1 MDSGHREPRLRP
13 SPRTTFSQQFAALF
27 ESAGNPTLRRVAA
40 AAQARMRA
48 ARAPGQ
54 KGGASVQR
62 ISDWKAGRNVP
73 ARFESLLPVLLTL
86 IEEARKSSA
95 PVPPALLDVQE
106 WQRLWAASNAW
117 DPAADATECPYL
129 GLTSYGRD
137 DTELFFGRSRPT
149 AELAELV
156 CTTVG
161 PEGHGGIVM
170 LVGAS
175 GAGKSSLLA
184 AGLLPALADPVEEWA
199 VASMTPGSAPVE
211 ALLAAVR
218 AEFDTKPVE
227 PGSLS
232 TDVTRPADEALLAAV
247 CAGSDRKPAEPES
260 LSTEPADRSGAALE
274 DSAGSAA
281 GLSREARSEKTG
293 GAAESIAVALAAWG
307 AGKRRLL
314 IIDQLEELFTLCR
327 NEDERAHFLATLE
340 HLAIRG
346 EREPTAVVIAVRADF
361 YARCLDIPVL
371 EDALKHR
378 SYLLG
383 PMRLDELAEA
393 INRPAELAGYK
404 LESGLEELVISE
416 LCGLGGDRRA
426 YDPGA
431 LPLVSHVMAAVWQRR
446 DGTRLTIDGYRA
458 AGGVIGSV
466 AATAEKAWGE
476 LTDFQQSIGKQVL
489 LGLVAVGDDSR
500 DTRRKVT
507 RTELIQQTVDAADTA
522 LEVLARTRL
531 ITLDA
536 ESAYLTHEIV
546 LDAWPRLRTWIDEDR
561 VGYLERQRLQADA
574 SDWATQGRDPALLYR
589 GARLIT
595 MQEHAD
601 MGAIGA
607 VAEEFLAASAAGR
620 RRTQR
625 RSSARMAALA
635 LLGVI
640 ALVLAGVA
648 FVQSGTAKTQR
659 DNAVF
664 AAVLAESDR
673 LETTDP
679 SLSAQLVLA
688 ADKLRPGDPEVRAR
702 LLNTQN
708 MALASM
714 LPGHE
719 GFVHALAVRP
729 DGRFIASG
737 GADKTV
743 RLWDISDRLHPRGV
757 GRPLTGSTGSVYAV
771 AFSPDGSMLASASG
785 DKTVRLWDVRDP
797 EHPTMIGTP
806 LPGGYPNVLVFGAD
820 GKTLVTASK
829 DLPIMFWDIGDPTRP
844 TPIGTPIPTLSSDP
858 PTFATVGPDLR
869 TAVTV
874 GLNGETLLWR
884 IPDPRSAA
892 VSVRLTSDALS
903 AASSRESAFTPDAV
917 SAAIS
922 PDGAVVAV
930 AGREAIH
937 LWDVRDPVAPRAIG
951 QPLKIGPP
959 SVGTPIAFSLDG
971 RTVVAVSD
979 RGTATAWNIADSDH
993 PVTVEGRLAGTK
1005 GSVTAI
1011 CFALDGQTVVTGGQ
1025 DGAVRVWS
1033 MPRIGLTRAYEPIID
1048 ASGTR
1053 MVVRSGDGAVEV
1065 WQISDPETPRRLGRL
1080 ELPLSSATNMA
1091 MTSDGRLLV
1100 VGGERYLG
1108 VLIDISDPTAMR
1120 VLTEL
1125 PAETGQL
1132 SAVGFSPD
1140 SRLLVTAGLTWASGT
1155 TPNDVI
1161 RVWDVSDPGRPR
1173 AVGEPIS
1180 TAHDYPFD
1188 VRFSPDGRR
1197 LAVARMQESVTMW
1210 DIANPAAP
1218 NRLGHIAAGQA
1229 QSGITLAF
1237 TPDGRT
1243 LVTSGDDLRVRV
1255 WDIQNPSE
1263 PVAIDAP
1270 LIGHTALIGSMSFS
1284 PDGRLLASGG
1294 LDGIQLWDFTN
1305 PRKPEPIKHP
1315 VTAAASSTFWIA
1327 AFYPGGEYLVG
1338 AGSGGVRFWDLDPQ
1352 HSIAR
1357 ICDAATPRLSS
1368 EVWQDHLPGLPYRQ
1382 SCE

>member
-1 MDSGHREPRLRP
+1 MDSDHREPRLRP
-13 SPRTTFSQQFAALF
+13 SPRSIFSQQFAALF

-137 DTELFFGRSRPT
+137 DAELFFGRSRPT

-218 AEFDTKPVE
+218 ADFDTKPVE

-232 TDVTRPADEALLAAV
+232 TDVTGPADEALLAAV
-247 CAGSDRKPAEPES
+247 CAGSDRKPAEPEF
-260 LSTEPADRSGAALE
+260 LSPEPADRSGAALE

-281 GLSREARSEKTG
+281 GLSREFRSEKTG
-293 GAAESIAVALAAWG
+293 GAAEAIAVALAAWG

-574 SDWATQGRDPALLYR
+574 SDWATQGRDSALLYR

-601 MGAIGA
+601 KGAIGA
-607 VAEEFLAASAAGR
+607 AAEEFLAASQVAR
-620 RRTQR
+620 RRSQR
-625 RSSARMAALA
+625 RYSARVAVLA

-659 DNAVF
+659 DNAIF
-664 AAVLAESDR
+664 LGVLAEADR
-673 LETTDP
+673 LHDRDP
-679 SLSAQLVLA
+679 ALSAQLVLVA
-688 ADKLRPGDPEVRAR
+688 NKLRPDDLEARAR
-702 LLNTQN
+702 LLDTQTLPLATSLVGHLGV
-708 MALASM
+708 MWDFAL
-714 LPGHE
+714 
-719 GFVHALAVRP
+719 RP
-729 DGRFIASG
+729 DGRVFASVG
-737 GADKTV
+737 SDKTV
-743 RLWDISDRLHPRGV
+743 RLWDLSDLRHPVELGQPLV
-757 GRPLTGSTGSVYAV
+757 GHQSDFGSV
-771 AFSPDGSMLASASG
+771 AFSPDGGLLASASSDG
-785 DKTVRLWDVRDP
+785 TVRLWDVRTP
-797 EHPTMIGTP
+797 ANPTAVGAP
-806 LPGGYPNVLVFGAD
+806 LPTGFSGVLAFLPD
-820 GKTLVTASK
+820 GKRLATSGRDHAVV
-829 DLPIMFWDIGDPTRP
+829 FWDIANPM
-844 TPIGTPIPTLSSDP
+844 
-858 PTFATVGPDLR
+858 
-869 TAVTV
+869 
-874 GLNGETLLWR
+874 
-884 IPDPRSAA
+884 DPRP
-892 VSVRLTSDALS
+892 VQTRLPDF
-903 AASSRESAFTPDAV
+903 ASTF
-917 SAAIS
+917 
-922 PDGAVVAV
+922 
-930 AGREAIH
+930 
-937 LWDVRDPVAPRAIG
+937 
-951 QPLKIGPP
+951 QPG
-959 SVGTPIAFSLDG
+959 AFSRDWRLMTTFDG
-971 RTVVAVSD
+971 QGSVQLWS
-979 RGTATAWNIADSDH
+979 IAD
-993 PVTVEGRLAGTK
+993 LN
-1005 GSVTAI
+1005 
-1011 CFALDGQTVVTGGQ
+1011 Q
-1025 DGAVRVWS
+1025 VR
-1033 MPRIGLTRAYEPIID
+1033 P
-1048 ASGTR
+1048 
-1053 MVVRSGDGAVEV
+1053 
-1065 WQISDPETPRRLGRL
+1065 LGRL
-1080 ELPLSSATNMA
+1080 PGEGSA
-1091 MTSDGRLLV
+1091 L
-1100 VGGERYLG
+1100 
-1108 VLIDISDPTAMR
+1108 
-1120 VLTEL
+1120 
-1125 PAETGQL
+1125 
-1132 SAVGFSPD
+1132 
-1140 SRLLVTAGLTWASGT
+1140 
-1155 TPNDVI
+1155 
-1161 RVWDVSDPGRPR
+1161 
-1173 AVGEPIS
+1173 
-1180 TAHDYPFD
+1180 
-1188 VRFSPDGRR
+1188 FSPDGRTLALDGGENQTLVLWDLSDPEAPRQIGKPIVLGSSLVGAPKAFSPDGRQLAIGFADAKITMLALDNPEKPVVLSSPTMKGIGAVRALAFGPEGRLLTGGLDGVIRVWSLPDLHSGMPGFADHITGLKTDATGDLLVFGTESGTVEILRADNPRAIHPVGRIQADGPYPDAVISPDGRTVFVRGMKEGATLYDISDPSTPER
-1197 LAVARMQESVTMW
+1197 LAELPRTPYGT
-1210 DIANPAAP
+1210 NAA
-1218 NRLGHIAAGQA
+1218 
-1229 QSGITLAF
+1229 AF
-1237 TPDGRT
+1237 TPDSRFVLSLDMTLSEGRIRIWDLGDRAKPRAAGEPVDVPGGRDLMLSPNGRVLAAIGEDVT
-1243 LVTSGDDLRVRV
+1243 L
-1255 WDIQNPSE
+1255 WDISNPTLPIRLGRLSTGRVE
-1263 PVAIDAP
+1263 RLTRAA
-1270 LIGHTALIGSMSFS
+1270 FS
-1284 PDGRLLASGG
+1284 PDGRLLASSSDDRTIRVWDVSDPAAPVSAGEPLAG
-1294 LDGIQLWDFTN
+1294 NTVEVTSLAFSPDGRLLASANLDSELRLWDFSNGIPAAPVRYPLATAVPN
-1305 PRKPEPIKHP
+1305 HGRAMVFHP
-1315 VTAAASSTFWIA
+1315 AGGFLMTASA
-1327 AFYPGGEYLVG
+1327 PGGI
-1338 AGSGGVRFWDLDPQ
+1338 RWWDLDPQ
-1352 HSIAR
+1352 HAAAR
-1357 ICDAATPRLSS
+1357 ICDVAQGVLNPT
-1368 EVWQDHLPGLPYRQ
+1368 VWREHLPQIAYAPPCG
-1382 SCE
+1382 